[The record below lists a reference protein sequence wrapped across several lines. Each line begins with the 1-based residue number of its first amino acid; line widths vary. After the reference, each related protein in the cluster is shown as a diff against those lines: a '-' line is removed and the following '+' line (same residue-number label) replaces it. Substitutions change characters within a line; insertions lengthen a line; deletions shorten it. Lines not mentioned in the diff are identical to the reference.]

1 MIFINELFYPKE
13 IKKMTTE
20 YELFKGKTLS
30 GLFEDIY
37 NNSSRNKKQLEV
49 LVKEVVGFI
58 KDGDTAIELIP
69 MIKEYLEINVKN
81 DELLVKLAGVVQ
93 RILATEGKVGSEG
106 EFGLTEEEKN
116 QIMKNIDEDVENLQN
131 KTDDVTTD
139 IKTITKL
146 N

>member
-1 MIFINELFYPKE
+1 
-13 IKKMTTE
+13 
-20 YELFKGKTLS
+20 
-30 GLFEDIY
+30 
-37 NNSSRNKKQLEV
+37 
-49 LVKEVVGFI
+49 
-58 KDGDTAIELIP
+58 
-69 MIKEYLEINVKN
+69 MIKEYQEINVKN

-93 RILATEGKVGSEG
+93 RILATEGKVGSES

-116 QIMKNIDEDVENLQN
+116 QIMKNIDEVVENLQN

>member
-116 QIMKNIDEDVENLQN
+116 QIMKNIDEVVENLQN
-131 KTDDVTTD
+131 KTE
-139 IKTITKL
+139 
-146 N
+146 

>member
-1 MIFINELFYPKE
+1 
-13 IKKMTTE
+13 MTTE

-116 QIMKNIDEDVENLQN
+116 QIMKNIDEVVENLQN

>member
-1 MIFINELFYPKE
+1 
-13 IKKMTTE
+13 MTTE

-93 RILATEGKVGSEG
+93 RILATEGKAGSES

-116 QIMKNIDEDVENLQN
+116 QIMKNIDEVVDDLQS

-139 IKTITKL
+139 IKTIAKL

>member
-1 MIFINELFYPKE
+1 
-13 IKKMTTE
+13 MTAE

-58 KDGDTAIELIP
+58 KDGDTAVELIP
-69 MIKEYLEINVKN
+69 MIKEYLEKNVKN

-93 RILATEGKVGSEG
+93 RILATEGKVGSES

-116 QIMKNIDEDVENLQN
+116 QIMKNIDEVVDDLKS

-139 IKTITKL
+139 IKTTAKL

>member
-93 RILATEGKVGSEG
+93 RILATEGKVGSES
-106 EFGLTEEEKN
+106 ECGLTEEEKN
-116 QIMKNIDEDVENLQN
+116 QIMKNIDEVVDDLQS

-139 IKTITKL
+139 IKTIAKL

>member
-116 QIMKNIDEDVENLQN
+116 QIMKNIDEVVENLQN

>member
-1 MIFINELFYPKE
+1 
-13 IKKMTTE
+13 MTTE

-81 DELLVKLAGVVQ
+81 DDQLVKMAGIVQ
-93 RILATEGKVGSEG
+93 RLISAETRVGSED
-106 EFGLTEEEKN
+106 EFGLSDDEKQQLLSGIETTIKDI
-116 QIMKNIDEDVENLQN
+116 QIESDKIHNKIESVKEAKEVIEARKMKLKGLV
-131 KTDDVTTD
+131 
-139 IKTITKL
+139 
-146 N
+146 

>member
-93 RILATEGKVGSEG
+93 RILATEGKVGSES

-116 QIMKNIDEDVENLQN
+116 QIMKNIDEVVENLQN

-139 IKTITKL
+139 IKTINKL

>member
-93 RILATEGKVGSEG
+93 RILATEGKVGSES

-116 QIMKNIDEDVENLQN
+116 QIMKNIDEVVENLQN

-139 IKTITKL
+139 IKTTAKL

>member
-93 RILATEGKVGSEG
+93 RILATEGKVGSES

-116 QIMKNIDEDVENLQN
+116 QIMKNIDEVVENLQN

>member
-37 NNSSRNKKQLEV
+37 NNSSRNKKHLEV

-93 RILATEGKVGSEG
+93 RILATEGKVGSES

-116 QIMKNIDEDVENLQN
+116 QIMKNIDEVVENLQN

>member
-1 MIFINELFYPKE
+1 
-13 IKKMTTE
+13 MTTE

-93 RILATEGKVGSEG
+93 RILATEGKVGSES

-116 QIMKNIDEDVENLQN
+116 QIMKNIDEVVENLQN

-139 IKTITKL
+139 IKTTAKL

>member
-1 MIFINELFYPKE
+1 
-13 IKKMTTE
+13 MTTE

-93 RILATEGKVGSEG
+93 RILATDGKAGSES
-106 EFGLTEEEKN
+106 EFILSEAEKN
-116 QIMKNIDEDVENLQN
+116 QIMKNIDEVVEDLQS
-131 KTDDVTTD
+131 KTTDVTTD

>member
-1 MIFINELFYPKE
+1 
-13 IKKMTTE
+13 MTTE

-93 RILATEGKVGSEG
+93 RILATEGKVGSES

-116 QIMKNIDEDVENLQN
+116 QIMKNIDEVVENLQN

-139 IKTITKL
+139 IKTINKL

>member
-1 MIFINELFYPKE
+1 
-13 IKKMTTE
+13 MTTE

-93 RILATEGKVGSEG
+93 RILATDGKAGSES
-106 EFGLTEEEKN
+106 EFIQSEAEKN
-116 QIMKNIDEDVENLQN
+116 QIMKNIDRIE
-131 KTDDVTTD
+131 
-139 IKTITKL
+139 IR
-146 N
+146 

>member
-116 QIMKNIDEDVENLQN
+116 QIMKNIDEVVEDLQS
-131 KTDDVTTD
+131 KTTDVTTD

>member
-1 MIFINELFYPKE
+1 
-13 IKKMTTE
+13 MTTE

-93 RILATEGKVGSEG
+93 RILATEGKVGSES

-116 QIMKNIDEDVENLQN
+116 QIMKNIDEVVENLQN